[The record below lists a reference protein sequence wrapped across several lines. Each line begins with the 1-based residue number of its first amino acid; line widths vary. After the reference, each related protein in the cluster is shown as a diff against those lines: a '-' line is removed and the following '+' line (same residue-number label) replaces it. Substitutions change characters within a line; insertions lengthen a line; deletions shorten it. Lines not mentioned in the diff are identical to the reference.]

1 MKSIFPQPAWLAPV
15 AIVAVLFGLLTIK
28 EGGSVLFTEQGRV
41 AAGHYVPFVVWFNYL
56 AGFVYVIAGVGLWLQ
71 RAWAVR
77 LAFAIAIATLAVYAA
92 FGVHIL
98 LGNAYESRTVVA
110 MALRSGIW
118 LVVALLGY
126 RAIVA
131 PTRRR

>member
-1 MKSIFPQPAWLAPV
+1 
-15 AIVAVLFGLLTIK
+15 LTIK

-41 AAGHYVPFVVWFNYL
+41 AAGHYVPFVVWFNFL

-71 RAWAVR
+71 RAWAVYV
-77 LAFAIAIATLAVYAA
+77 AFAIAIATLAVYAA
-92 FGVHIL
+92 FGVYIL

-131 PTRRR
+131 PTRRK